1 MYVGLYKLDF
11 PKETRLLYC
20 GNRGRILY
28 ASLYAHAAFMNGIT
42 PTCTLYLGLYKN
54 LLSKRDP
61 PFVFRQSPWC
71 APSESLCR
79 LCMYMY
85 VCMYVCIYLSIYL
98 SIYDPV
104 PVEKYVHVT
113 NYTNYSDLEIFIGVC
128 RFFVDLHVSIYQS
141 FYLSTCNFIF
151 TYIELHVSIYL
162 SLPWCNSSLIH
173 MWLAMCLWS
182 P

>member
-1 MYVGLYKLDF
+1 MAVTWATSRPIWHFPSAAFLTEIITTCTCTYLYMYVGLYKLDF

-98 SIYDPV
+98 SIYLWSSASGKV
-104 PVEKYVHVT
+104 RTCNELYKLFWLRNIHWC
-113 NYTNYSDLEIFIGVC
+113 LQIFC
-128 RFFVDLHVSIYQS
+128 R
-141 FYLSTCNFIF
+141 STC
-151 TYIELHVSIYL
+151 IYL
-162 SLPWCNSSLIH
+162 SIFLSIY
-173 MWLAMCLWS
+173 M
-182 P
+182 